1 MKSLKQGNHPTS
13 EVERSTTSKPVSS
26 KTPYIKP
33 SVERA
38 GSVFLRTQALGEGT
52 KDVISGSTLL

>member
-1 MKSLKQGNHPTS
+1 MNSLKRRDRQIAEAGNP
-13 EVERSTTSKPVSS
+13 EIPAQEPV
-26 KTPYIKP
+26 KLAYTKP
-33 SVERA
+33 SVRAA